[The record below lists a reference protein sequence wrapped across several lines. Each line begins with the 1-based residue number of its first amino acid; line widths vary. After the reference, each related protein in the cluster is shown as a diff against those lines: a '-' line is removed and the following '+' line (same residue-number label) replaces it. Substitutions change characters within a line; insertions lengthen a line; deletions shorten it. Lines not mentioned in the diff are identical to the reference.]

1 MKLVFSS
8 KSLEYNAQGEPIR
21 LRVVLGNSDG
31 AFYPVFFSSDKN
43 SLSRSDLESLALDV
57 VYQENFPNRA
67 ENEKFSSI
75 DQQMAKMVENEE
87 SRSREF
93 EEMKKQFDTLKTE
106 SELMQQTMETLILQ
120 IMAGGSDHE
129 EFIDNTDIGNADET
143 F

>member
-1 MKLVFSS
+1 MALQVRTKYQAG
-8 KSLEYNAQGEPIR
+8 KSVRYVVQQDEPFLRYESGFEGNLSAFTDEDIIAFALEELYNT
-21 LRVVLGNSDG
+21 L
-31 AFYPVFFSSDKN
+31 
-43 SLSRSDLESLALDV
+43 
-57 VYQENFPNRA
+57 FPNRA

-87 SRSREF
+87 NRSREF
-93 EEMKKQFDTLKTE
+93 EEMKKQFDILKTE

-143 F
+143 FNE